1 MERSETFQFS
11 DDELDTLESALAM
24 YAAYTRE
31 MEVDMLVGDESDAD
45 EVCANHNRA
54 KAMHRKFFELAHD
67 TTYDEERAAFA
78 RIHGRPMDLNDFS
91 DFDFYEYVQGNRNR

>member
-31 MEVDMLVGDESDAD
+31 MEVNMLVGDESDSD
-45 EVCANHNRA
+45 KVCANHNRA
-54 KAMHRKFFELAHD
+54 KSMHRQFFELAHE

-78 RIHGRPMDLNDFS
+78 RIHGRPMDICDFS
-91 DFDFYEYVQGNRNR
+91 DFDFYKYVQGELNW

>member
-1 MERSETFQFS
+1 MERQQTFQFS

-54 KAMHRKFFELAHD
+54 KSMHRQ
-67 TTYDEERAAFA
+67 
-78 RIHGRPMDLNDFS
+78 
-91 DFDFYEYVQGNRNR
+91 FYEAAHEMPDEGGVVAVESLPWDNQSEWYDHGMP